1 MKNNP
6 TELVDDLKVIR
17 TIHSNK
23 ARKFSYWNNFY
34 LILTIIVAVIVT
46 YIGFSGPENIATLFN
61 GDESEIG
68 KRVENIINL
77 MTLSILLITIL
88 GPILRFEKK
97 MNKNNGAVV
106 RLTEFIADVEFNYLN
121 DTNTSNVF
129 KKDDLQ
135 LYSERYKSL
144 INSLPPTKDKD
155 YFKALKTIKR
165 KKKIKKFIQ
174 SEDYDKKNKI
184 ERFWHILWL

>member
-23 ARKFSYWNNFY
+23 ARKFSHWNNIY

-61 GDESEIG
+61 GDNSEIG

-135 LYSERYKSL
+135 IYSERYKSL
-144 INSLPPTKDKD
+144 INSLPSTKDKD

-174 SEDYDKKNKI
+174 SEDYDSKNMI
-184 ERFWHILWL
+184 QRFWYILWL

>member
-17 TIHSNK
+17 TIHSNE
-23 ARKFSYWNNFY
+23 ARKFSYLNDFY
-34 LILTIIVAVIVT
+34 LILTTIVAVIVT

-61 GDESEIG
+61 GDESEVEN
-68 KRVENIINL
+68 RVGNIINV

-97 MNKNNGAVV
+97 MNKNNIAVV
-106 RLTEFIADVEFNYLN
+106 RLTEFIADVEFNYLSG
-121 DTNTSNVF
+121 TNTSNAF
-129 KKDDLQ
+129 KTNDLQ

-144 INSLPPTKDKD
+144 INSLPPTKDKN
-155 YFKALKTIKR
+155 YYKALEAIK
-165 KKKIKKFIQ
+165 
-174 SEDYDKKNKI
+174 
-184 ERFWHILWL
+184 

>member
-61 GDESEIG
+61 GDESKIE

-88 GPILRFEKK
+88 SPILRFEKK

-106 RLTEFIADVEFNYLN
+106 RLTEFIADVEFNHLN
-121 DTNTSNVF
+121 DTNSSNVF

-144 INSLPPTKDKD
+144 INSLPATKDKD

-165 KKKIKKFIQ
+165 KKEIKKFIQ
-174 SEDYDKKNKI
+174 SENYDKKNMI

>member
-23 ARKFSYWNNFY
+23 ARKFSHWNNIY

-61 GDESEIG
+61 GDNSEIG

-135 LYSERYKSL
+135 IYSERYKSL
-144 INSLPPTKDKD
+144 INSLPSTKDKD

-174 SEDYDKKNKI
+174 SEDYDSKKKI

>member
-184 ERFWHILWL
+184 ERLWHILWL